1 MHRSCDLHVW
11 YGNCQGDRERQLRRK
26 LGIRHEGDGGRL
38 VIDALRPPRHRGP
51 WTRVGPRSG
60 ANVVVAVAS
69 AVGLAAFFYP
79 LLLPSIAATTGGDR
93 TARGEEAPI
102 VLAAVVALC
111 SLAILAELSDATR
124 EPVGMGGG
132 FGTAAK
138 TVALLG
144 VLVALDAT
152 MRLVP
157 SVAGASPIFALILLV
172 GAVWGATF
180 GFLMGA
186 LTLLVSAFLTGGLGP
201 WLPYQMLG
209 AGWVGMAAAWLP
221 RLANPRARLVSIAIY
236 GAVSGLV
243 YGALLNLYSWPF
255 SAPDL
260 QQDVGLYFTPGLS
273 LEDTVSRYARFYVVT
288 SLGHDL
294 FRAAGNALLLLALG
308 GPALRVLE
316 RYRERFGWE
325 PWVDEPE
332 VTHRPLANRGTTD
345 VLE

>member
-1 MHRSCDLHVW
+1 M
-11 YGNCQGDRERQLRRK
+11 
-26 LGIRHEGDGGRL
+26 
-38 VIDALRPPRHRGP
+38 IDALQPARRNGRGAQSKQ
-51 WTRVGPRSG
+51 RRR
-60 ANVVVAVAS
+60 ANAVIAGAS

-79 LLLPSIAATTGGDR
+79 LLLPAIAATVDDDR
-93 TARGEEAPI
+93 SARAGEAPI
-102 VLAAVVALC
+102 VLAVVVALC
-111 SLAILAELSDATR
+111 SLAILAELSDAAR
-124 EPVGMGGG
+124 EAAGMGAGS
-132 FGTAAK
+132 GTAAK

-152 MRLVP
+152 LRLVP

-209 AGWVGMAAAWLP
+209 AGWLGMAAGWLP
-221 RLANPRARLVSIAIY
+221 RPASPRARVVSIAIY
-236 GAVSGLV
+236 GAASGLV

-273 LEDTVSRYARFYVVT
+273 LKETVSRYARFYLIT

-294 FRAAGNALLLLALG
+294 FRAGGNVLLLLALG

-332 VTHRPLANRGTTD
+332 LSDRSLSTKGATGAPR
-345 VLE
+345 